1 MKITKVIAFLTLA
14 MALMASIAYAAS
26 ENLKISGD
34 IVSGDKHSGEDIDYS
49 YIVTADTSM
58 YGASTVSYTVKKDV
72 DFPDLIVEVTIPTT
86 LKVTRIINPNRREIL
101 MAARVGFIEGYED
114 GTFKPDN
121 PITRA
126 EFIKMLM
133 SLSTNRTFN
142 ILSIPTTYKNW
153 AGRYVTL
160 AEMQG
165 VINKGR
171 YTDAELDKPITR
183 LEVVCML
190 AKVQIKMKGIEQ
202 NQLGHLIFKDID
214 GLTTEER
221 ELLLHAASYDLL
233 EGMKDG
239 TMKKFEPTKN
249 ITRGETARA
258 LVRIY

>member
-1 MKITKVIAFLTLA
+1 MKITKVIAFLA
-14 MALMASIAYAAS
+14 MAIALIATIVYATS
-26 ENLKISGD
+26 ESVKTSGDTISGD
-34 IVSGDKHSGEDIDYS
+34 KLSGEDTDYS
-49 YIVTADTSM
+49 HIVTADTSI
-58 YGASTVSYTVKKDV
+58 YGATMVSYAINKDI
-72 DFPDLIVEVTIPTT
+72 DFPDLIEEVINPTT
-86 LKVTRIINPNRREIL
+86 RKVTKVINPNRREIL
-101 MAARVGFIEGYED
+101 MAARGGFIEGYED

-133 SLSTNRTFN
+133 SFSTNRTFN

-165 VINKGR
+165 VISKGE

-190 AKVQIKMKGIEQ
+190 AKVQIKMKGIEK
-202 NQLGHLIFKDID
+202 NQLGHLIFTDID

-239 TMKKFEPTKN
+239 TMKEFGPNKN